1 VVDADSQHLLWT
13 ALRWAAAALH
23 QIERVRDSW
32 EQFQAV
38 RKSWLNGGTIQVTP
52 EMERPS
58 AIFWSDMQFL
68 MIAVKHLDF
77 TLEKLG
83 RGTPRLNRTLKDKA
97 VELRQL
103 LEHWWEAEPARKHWK
118 KYRDRLSDLPPSIRR
133 WFRQRLQ
140 RLAAG
145 QPRRDLVIQ
154 GCIAAVAV
162 GPQHHIGGRAQKQHA
177 PMTVLVVL
185 VMITAFASWCRWA
198 ESWVCCC
205 PGLLAGSS

>member
-1 VVDADSQHLLWT
+1 VVDAKSQHLLWT

-38 RKSWLNGGTIQVTP
+38 RKSWLNGGTIRVTP

-118 KYRDRLSDLPPSIRR
+118 KYRDRLDEHAMPTQVAYEPGDPPELRFGTDPLSIVELEADIRR
-133 WFRQRLQ
+133 VEGELIEIEAR
-140 RLAAG
+140 
-145 QPRRDLVIQ
+145 
-154 GCIAAVAV
+154 
-162 GPQHHIGGRAQKQHA
+162 
-177 PMTVLVVL
+177 T
-185 VMITAFASWCRWA
+185 
-198 ESWVCCC
+198 
-205 PGLLAGSS
+205 

>member
-1 VVDADSQHLLWT
+1 MVDADSQHFLWT
-13 ALRWAAAALH
+13 ALRWAAAALY

-38 RKSWLNGGTIQVTP
+38 RKSWMNGGAIRVTP

-68 MIAVKHLDF
+68 MIAVEHLDF

-103 LEHWWEAEPARKHWK
+103 LELSAYWMLKRDEPYHDLGADWNSRRNNQAHAR
-118 KYRDRLSDLPPSIRR
+118 RLIAQLESLGHSVTLHP
-133 WFRQRLQ
+133 
-140 RLAAG
+140 AA
-145 QPRRDLVIQ
+145 
-154 GCIAAVAV
+154 
-162 GPQHHIGGRAQKQHA
+162 
-177 PMTVLVVL
+177 
-185 VMITAFASWCRWA
+185 
-198 ESWVCCC
+198 
-205 PGLLAGSS
+205 